1 MNPVHR
7 YAVRCPAFRFYV
19 DCLMYHWNHQP
30 LCNILV
36 LVGNINP
43 VWVYPIAARFVPA
56 AVLLLAVVNTELV
69 HDHIGAWHD
78 RVFAKQF
85 ARLAALLLCG
95 VGACGISAANA
106 VGTAVAMIAAA
117 PNAQRNRFFM
127 VVHSFMIG
135 KLSCL

>member
-56 AVLLLAVVNTELV
+56 AVLLPAVVNTELV

-78 RVFAKQF
+78 RVFA
-85 ARLAALLLCG
+85 AALRRGCLRNICRKCG
-95 VGACGISAANA
+95 RNGGCHDSCR
-106 VGTAVAMIAAA
+106 
-117 PNAQRNRFFM
+117 AQRTEK
-127 VVHSFMIG
+127 SFLHGGSLLYDWKIELLIKFSFG
-135 KLSCL
+135 FG